1 MSPERFEHLLTCVGP
16 LISKGSCRS
25 RKPIPAAER
34 LLVTLRYLAT
44 GDSQQSQSFYFRMGR
59 STVSNV
65 LRETCDAIW
74 LALNKEYLKT
84 PTTTSDWIHISAEF
98 EDEWNFPHCLGAI
111 DGKHI
116 MMECPKNGGSA
127 YFNYKSF
134 HSIVLLAICDAKY
147 CFSFIDIGA
156 YGSTNDASVL
166 SNSAFGQAFE
176 NHPTDL
182 NLPSPS
188 SYKDRNLPYVVVG
201 DDIFPL
207 KPWLMKPYPGKN
219 LSESE
224 RVYNY
229 RLSRARRTIENTFG
243 IFAAKWRIYRRPIR
257 ANLDLVDK
265 VVKATVVL
273 KREMMKPGKNRKK
286 WSKNLL
292 RRNWSCQTIC
302 KSRGHTVWGEKETMK
317 RHDQMG
323 QPTVHVPSLPNS
335 SPGNSVRRFYHLL
348 GKSVPKVFHFSLIYP
363 KEHFKDAQTKSQH

>member
-16 LISKGSCRS
+16 LISKGPCRS
-25 RKPIPAAER
+25 RKPISAAER

-84 PTTTSDWIHISAEF
+84 PTTTTSDWIHISAEF
-98 EDEWNFPHCLGAI
+98 EEEWNFRHCLGAI

-134 HSIVLLAICDAKY
+134 HSTVLLAICDAKY
-147 CFSFIDIGA
+147 CFSFIDIGS

-182 NLPSPS
+182 NLPSPG
-188 SYKDRNLPYVVVG
+188 SYKGRNLPYVLVG

-229 RLSRARRTIENTFG
+229 RLSRARRTIEKHFWY
-243 IFAAKWRIYRRPIR
+243 FFSKME
-257 ANLDLVDK
+257 DL
-265 VVKATVVL
+265 
-273 KREMMKPGKNRKK
+273 
-286 WSKNLL
+286 SK
-292 RRNWSCQTIC
+292 TY
-302 KSRGHTVWGEKETMK
+302 K
-317 RHDQMG
+317 
-323 QPTVHVPSLPNS
+323 
-335 SPGNSVRRFYHLL
+335 
-348 GKSVPKVFHFSLIYP
+348 GKSGLGG
-363 KEHFKDAQTKSQH
+363 